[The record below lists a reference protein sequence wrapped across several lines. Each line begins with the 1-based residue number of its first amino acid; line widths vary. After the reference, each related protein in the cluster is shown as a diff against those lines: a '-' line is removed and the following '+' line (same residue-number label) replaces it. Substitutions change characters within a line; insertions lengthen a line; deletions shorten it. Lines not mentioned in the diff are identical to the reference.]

1 MAPSQPDVPTT
12 EGGGGGGGGG
22 GDGGDGGDG
31 ETTGGGGSGAG
42 DGEVEVCVELE
53 TGNLQ
58 RNITLTAMT
67 IPSLASPD
75 YQGTHNRSFIIQHY
89 AIMQHSVCGVTTDF
103 SPYR

>member
-31 ETTGGGGSGAG
+31 GTTGGGGSGAG

-89 AIMQHSVCGVTTDF
+89 TIMQHSVCGVTTVWLN
-103 SPYR
+103 SA